1 MSYEIVKGITI
12 KDNKV
17 FVTSASNNVY
27 PRTFE
32 RWEVKAYSKTYQ
44 EGGLKPLL
52 NQIAVDVWHGNFHLY
67 RSSKLCK
74 AILEGYDLLS
84 APSLRHFLDAEHAS
98 EFITDMALHVMKL
111 GPKPDIEKLYA
122 LRSDKEAVL
131 KICANW
137 PEAFDYASPQIQ
149 QDRDAAKAHILA
161 NGDKLLFNMPR
172 YFQNDRELAILAL
185 QKDGTTFRGLSTE
198 LQADKEIVRLAF
210 DPSLPRPHFE
220 HLPDIISK
228 PLQNDISFMTELV
241 TLCPRMHVFRT
252 PHLLEDKGFVEAWLK
267 AGGWT
272 PYALQNLSNEILRDP
287 ELQTIILAKAKDEPD
302 NLKKVRQ
309 LFVERGVMSKL
320 PLDALVSAAEKRAQ
334 ATPPHN
340 KEVEQQR

>member
-1 MSYEIVKGITI
+1 MSYEIVKSIAI
-12 KDNKV
+12 KDDKV

-27 PRTFE
+27 PRTFN
-32 RWEVKAYSKTYQ
+32 RWEVPGFSKIYR

-52 NQIAVDVWHGNFHLY
+52 NQIAVNVWHGNFQLY
-67 RSSKLCK
+67 RRSKLCK

-98 EFITDMALHVMKL
+98 DFITDMALHVMKL

-149 QDRDAAKAHILA
+149 QDREAAKAHILA
-161 NGDKLLFNMPR
+161 NGDKLLFTMPR
-172 YFQNDRELAILAL
+172 YFRNDRELVILAI
-185 QKDGTTFRGLSTE
+185 QKDGTNFRDLSPE

-210 DPSLPRPHFE
+210 NPALPRPHFE
-220 HLPDIISK
+220 HLPDLVSK
-228 PLQNDISFMTELV
+228 SLQSDVSFMKELV

-252 PHLLEDKGFVEAWLK
+252 PHLLEDKSFVEAWLK

-272 PYALQNLSNEILRDP
+272 PYNLHNLSGEMLRDP
-287 ELQTIILAKAKDEPD
+287 DLQTIIFSKVKDDPE

-309 LFVERGVMSKL
+309 HFVERGVMSKL
-320 PLDALVSAAEKRAQ
+320 PLDALISAAENRTQ
-334 ATPPHN
+334 AAIGHN
-340 KEVEQQR
+340 KDVEQQR